1 MRVHSRVRTLV
12 FMFWENSRMVS
23 TLVQASGWS
32 FRLVRT
38 SWATRCY
45 NTEPPLYICSDKY
58 NLVKWRYLR
67 SILKRNLTWV
77 HILLLLITFNILHLM
92 NNCCYLLVCR
102 FRLLSVDCLLQV
114 DYWSIATEHQLKLHS
129 FYSWRKYIQPMGG
142 LRPHLGS
149 NVVVHGVDNIVQQV
163 DVQFLT
169 EVQQLSGWVIRQH
182 RHFCWHRASEGRGG
196 EMITLQHER
205 QLKHYNLYLH
215 MCI

>member
-45 NTEPPLYICSDKY
+45 NTEPPLYICSDDKY

-77 HILLLLITFNILHLM
+77 HILLLLIKCNILHLM
-92 NNCCYLLVCR
+92 NNCGYLLVCR

-129 FYSWRKYIQPMGG
+129 FYSWRKYIQPVGG
-142 LRPHLGS
+142 TETSPGIQCRGTWSWQHCPTGWCPISDWSPAAVWLGDPPTS
-149 NVVVHGVDNIVQQV
+149 S
-163 DVQFLT
+163 FL
-169 EVQQLSGWVIRQH
+169 L
-182 RHFCWHRASEGRGG
+182 A
-196 EMITLQHER
+196 
-205 QLKHYNLYLH
+205 
-215 MCI
+215 